1 MPGPPSEDIIVATKR
16 YRIGR
21 QPHFDANG
29 VLRYEGEIV
38 EIPEDQEPAPGWF
51 PVGPGEEETKT
62 EIAPETKTKTE
73 DGEEIEVR
81 GVVLRKGGRAADRK
95 L

>member
-1 MPGPPSEDIIVATKR
+1 MATKM

-38 EIPEDQEPAPGWF
+38 EIPEDQEPGAGWTLVE
-51 PVGPGEEETKT
+51 PDEKETK
-62 EIAPETKTKTE
+62 PKTKT
-73 DGEEIEVR
+73 DVDEEIEVR
-81 GVVLRKGGRAADRK
+81 GVVLKKGGRAADRK

>member
-1 MPGPPSEDIIVATKR
+1 MATKM

-38 EIPEDQEPAPGWF
+38 EIPEDQEPGAGWT
-51 PVGPGEEETKT
+51 PVEPDEKEAK
-62 EIAPETKTKTE
+62 PKTKT
-73 DGEEIEVR
+73 DVDEEIEVR
-81 GVVLRKGGRAADRK
+81 GVVLKKGGRAADRK

>member
-1 MPGPPSEDIIVATKR
+1 MKTKK

-38 EIPEDQEPAPGWF
+38 EIPEDQEPGAGWT
-51 PVGPGEEETKT
+51 PVEPDEKETKPT
-62 EIAPETKTKTE
+62 TKT
-73 DGEEIEVR
+73 DVDEEIEVR
-81 GVVLRKGGRAADRK
+81 GVVLKKGGRAADRK

>member
-1 MPGPPSEDIIVATKR
+1 MATKR

-29 VLRYEGEIV
+29 VLRYEGDIV
-38 EIPEDQEPAPGWF
+38 EIPEDQEPGPGWF
-51 PVGPGEEETKT
+51 PVEPDEK
-62 EIAPETKTKTE
+62 ETKTKVAE
-73 DGEEIEVR
+73 EIEEIEVG
-81 GVVLRKGGRAADRK
+81 GVVLKKGGRAADRK

>member
-1 MPGPPSEDIIVATKR
+1 MATKR

-51 PVGPGEEETKT
+51 PVEPGEEETKT
-62 EIAPETKTKTE
+62 EIDEETKTE
-73 DGEEIEVR
+73 NDEEIEVR